1 MATNE
6 LLPFANG
13 GGANVIDFSS
23 WNALSQRQSGFVSG
37 VASSQQFN
45 RILAQGG
52 AAGYV
57 VGQMVADLANQNA
70 TIDATALYTNFKLA
84 LQTFIKKEVGE
95 SLLPTGSVI
104 FVHATDVPQG
114 LLLCNG
120 AAVSRT
126 KYAKLFS
133 VIGTK
138 YGSGDGSSTFNL
150 PNLNGRVLQA
160 TSNIGDVG
168 KFLEAQL
175 PNITGDFTVRNYWI
189 QNSSK
194 ESESVGL
201 SSGSFSHDAKH
212 KAFGPIQSPN
222 WQPDMDSCSKV
233 TLNASKGNALYN
245 GTKLQSPALQLLA
258 CIRC

>member
-175 PNITGDFTVRNYWI
+175 PNIIGKFGHNRDSAVFGLGDSGRTYGST
-189 QNSSK
+189 SSLAK
-194 ESESVGL
+194 PWSISEGSSETYGNVVGIDA
-201 SSGSFSHDAKH
+201 SFS
-212 KAFGPIQSPN
+212 S
-222 WQPDMDSCSKV
+222 
-233 TLNASKGNALYN
+233 ALYKHQ
-245 GTKLQSPALQLLA
+245 GKLQPSAIQLLA

>member
-175 PNITGDFTVRNYWI
+175 PNITGGVNDLYGGPSRSASGVFKSSDIKGETMNATDGSRTGATVLSFKAFD
-189 QNSSK
+189 SSA
-194 ESESVGL
+194 L
-201 SSGSFSHDAKH
+201 FSGS
-212 KAFGPIQSPN
+212 
-222 WQPDMDSCSKV
+222 
-233 TLNASKGNALYN
+233 
-245 GTKLQSPALQLLA
+245 KLQPSALQLLA

>member
-1 MATNE
+1 MQTVVAY
-6 LLPFANG
+6 LASAIRPDFCCIDNG
-13 GGANVIDFSS
+13 HSS
-23 WNALSQRQSGFVSG
+23 ACGDKVDPS
-37 VASSQQFN
+37 
-45 RILAQGG
+45 I
-52 AAGYV
+52 YV
-57 VGQMVADLANQNA
+57 TCYVG
-70 TIDATALYTNFKLA
+70 
-84 LQTFIKKEVGE
+84 
-95 SLLPTGSVI
+95 
-104 FVHATDVPQG
+104 
-114 LLLCNG
+114 
-120 AAVSRT
+120 
-126 KYAKLFS
+126 
-133 VIGTK
+133 
-138 YGSGDGSSTFNL
+138 
-150 PNLNGRVLQA
+150 
-160 TSNIGDVG
+160 
-168 KFLEAQL
+168 

>member
-175 PNITGDFTVRNYWI
+175 PNIRGKSQLELVEQSSTGQTGAFKTTAYPEFIRNVSYGSGGSMGWGHVELEASKS
-189 QNSSK
+189 NSAY
-194 ESESVGL
+194 
-201 SSGSFSHDAKH
+201 SGS
-212 KAFGPIQSPN
+212 
-222 WQPDMDSCSKV
+222 
-233 TLNASKGNALYN
+233 
-245 GTKLQSPALQLLA
+245 KLQPSALQLLA

>member
-175 PNITGDFTVRNYWI
+175 PNISGQLTFGSYNLFCRVVDATGVF
-189 QNSSK
+189 SK
-194 ESESVGL
+194 GNEQGTIAVAATEGN
-201 SSGSFSHDAKH
+201 A
-212 KAFGPIQSPN
+212 N
-222 WQPDMDSCSKV
+222 V
-233 TLNASKGNALYN
+233 TAILNASRANALYS
-245 GTKLQSPALQLLA
+245 GSQLQVPSLQLLA

>member
-175 PNITGDFTVRNYWI
+175 PNITGWLPHVISDNAPTGYTGVF
-189 QNSSK
+189 K
-194 ESESVGL
+194 ES
-201 SSGSFSHDAKH
+201 SFIAQTWGANDGTKSIGWMRPS
-212 KAFGPIQSPN
+212 F
-222 WQPDMDSCSKV
+222 
-233 TLNASKGNALYN
+233 NAGADNALY
-245 GTKLQSPALQLLA
+245 GGSKVQPSALQLLA

>member
-175 PNITGDFTVRNYWI
+175 PNITGGFGNFLCQDMGGNANTEAKGCFR
-189 QNSSK
+189 SSNAGG
-194 ESESVGL
+194 SYSTTPQVSVEGDDGI
-201 SSGSFSHDAKH
+201 SINASFSNSTYS
-212 KAFGPIQSPN
+212 G
-222 WQPDMDSCSKV
+222 
-233 TLNASKGNALYN
+233 G
-245 GTKLQSPALQLLA
+245 KLQPAALQLLA

>member
-175 PNITGDFTVRNYWI
+175 PNITGQCNIRNFEGDSW
-189 QNSSK
+189 K
-194 ESESVGL
+194 
-201 SSGSFSHDAKH
+201 D
-212 KAFGPIQSPN
+212 IQSAPWAEGAIDATESQKYDRVKVQDLFN
-222 WQPDMDSCSKV
+222 GDQSCSKV
-233 TLNASKGNALYN
+233 TLDASRSSSLYN
-245 GTKLQSPALQLLA
+245 GSKIQVPALQLLA

>member
-175 PNITGDFTVRNYWI
+175 PNIIGSGRGALWSLNGAF
-189 QNSSK
+189 K
-194 ESESVGL
+194 ETADSTPIGHGQSWGVNNMT
-201 SSGSFSHDAKH
+201 FDA
-212 KAFGPIQSPN
+212 SR
-222 WQPDMDSCSKV
+222 S
-233 TLNASKGNALYN
+233 NALYN
-245 GTKLQSPALQLLA
+245 GSKLQVNALQLLA

>member
-1 MATNE
+1 MFTQFKQKLVARLTK
-6 LLPFANG
+6 FAYLI
-13 GGANVIDFSS
+13 V
-23 WNALSQRQSGFVSG
+23 
-37 VASSQQFN
+37 
-45 RILAQGG
+45 
-52 AAGYV
+52 
-57 VGQMVADLANQNA
+57 
-70 TIDATALYTNFKLA
+70 
-84 LQTFIKKEVGE
+84 
-95 SLLPTGSVI
+95 PCGSVI
-104 FVHATDVPQG
+104 PMMATEIQEGYLVINGQNVYEAEHKRLYDV
-114 LLLCNG
+114 L
-120 AAVSRT
+120 
-126 KYAKLFS
+126 AKNNNLS
-133 VIGTK
+133 K
-138 YGSGDGSSTFNL
+138 GSDGKGNYVKL
-150 PNLNGRVLQA
+150 PDPNGRCIEL
-160 TSNIGDVG
+160 TSNVSFVG
-168 KFLEAQL
+168 KLLAAAL

>member
-175 PNITGDFTVRNYWI
+175 PNITGSLMVNPGDSGFDFKQQVGALYSGGLTHTPLHDNGEARGKGGI
-189 QNSSK
+189 DIDASRSNSIY
-194 ESESVGL
+194 
-201 SSGSFSHDAKH
+201 SGS
-212 KAFGPIQSPN
+212 
-222 WQPDMDSCSKV
+222 
-233 TLNASKGNALYN
+233 
-245 GTKLQSPALQLLA
+245 KLQIPSLQLLA

>member
-175 PNITGDFTVRNYWI
+175 PNITGVIHAYALGTAGKVDDHWEGMCRPQRLIQSKGIVTETV
-189 QNSSK
+189 SSTIYLVQDQALDASK
-194 ESESVGL
+194 SSQL
-201 SSGSFSHDAKH
+201 FSGS
-212 KAFGPIQSPN
+212 
-222 WQPDMDSCSKV
+222 
-233 TLNASKGNALYN
+233 
-245 GTKLQSPALQLLA
+245 KLQPSALQLLA

>member
-175 PNITGDFTVRNYWI
+175 PNIR
-189 QNSSK
+189 
-194 ESESVGL
+194 GL
-201 SSGSFSHDAKH
+201 SMNFCLT
-212 KAFGPIQSPN
+212 SPN
-222 WQPDMDSCSKV
+222 YGISSQGAFYNDGTVGGKSIYATSTADSGHQHIDSFQFE
-233 TLNASKGNALYN
+233 ASKSSATYL
-245 GTKLQSPALQLLA
+245 GTKLQPSALQLLA

>member
-175 PNITGDFTVRNYWI
+175 PNITGSINDHNSGFFTPAGAFTI
-189 QNSSK
+189 G
-194 ESESVGL
+194 EL
-201 SSGSFSHDAKH
+201 IDA
-212 KAFGPIQSPN
+212 GQG
-222 WQPDMDSCSKV
+222 
-233 TLNASKGNALYN
+233 TSKGQRGSWVANLDATRSNALYS
-245 GTKLQSPALQLLA
+245 GSKLQVNALQLLA

>member
-175 PNITGDFTVRNYWI
+175 PNITGGLEFGRDNAISATTKPRCF
-189 QNSSK
+189 
-194 ESESVGL
+194 SVYGG
-201 SSGSFSHDAKH
+201 SSGQADFSLGSVVSGGAKVDFDAKL
-212 KAFGPIQSPN
+212 SN
-222 WQPDMDSCSKV
+222 SVYDS
-233 TLNASKGNALYN
+233 
-245 GTKLQSPALQLLA
+245 TKLQVPALQLLA

>member
-175 PNITGDFTVRNYWI
+175 PNIRG
-189 QNSSK
+189 
-194 ESESVGL
+194 
-201 SSGSFSHDAKH
+201 
-212 KAFGPIQSPN
+212 AFGSGGGSGLFWTTDTTEAFWGEKGIATSDLPLAKTNDRFSRIHI
-222 WQPDMDSCSKV
+222 D
-233 TLNASKGNALYN
+233 ASRVSAIYKS
-245 GTKLQSPALQLLA
+245 TKLQPSALQLLA
-258 CIRC
+258 CIRV

>member
-175 PNITGDFTVRNYWI
+175 PNISGNTDFLTAGEIKEHVNASGALFWRWNTVARMMRDSSQQGADI
-189 QNSSK
+189 LEFDASKSNS
-194 ESESVGL
+194 VY
-201 SSGSFSHDAKH
+201 SGS
-212 KAFGPIQSPN
+212 
-222 WQPDMDSCSKV
+222 
-233 TLNASKGNALYN
+233 
-245 GTKLQSPALQLLA
+245 KLQVPALQLLA